1 MRNSLDMTPPG
12 SPSLY
17 KAFLRPNWFIQ
28 RENGAYVPVI
38 PVDELPPD
46 IDLEGAPRSLKME
59 DAQGMKFLEKLPF
72 NGQTYSLAHRARRES
87 YAVDSWARR
96 HAEHHYTD
104 SQKSLRPLQLSSS
117 ARPSGSQG
125 ISDHDR
131 EPRKPNEQERMQ
143 KEDPKTTAAAL
154 PKFEFNPAVR
164 TRPLPPSGREPDQT
178 KKEYCT
184 YWIKTGE
191 CDFMQQGCLFKHE
204 MPDLKTLREKVGIH
218 SVPHWYQVKFAMTRR
233 NTDSRTL
240 TKPPSW
246 LQHRIIAADQR
257 AAHSD
262 DSGSESEE
270 EVAKS
275 MRENRKMLLP
285 APPAPSTPSTTKAT
299 AGPAISFGFR
309 APDHNVRHT
318 AKRSL
323 ESHAVLSLMKPNAQ
337 LKTKEEQEGTS
348 AACATEITAPDDN
361 DQQNLI
367 DFSTSPPI
375 DRDASTLTSL
385 ADLTAP
391 APGSKA
397 ANKKKAPSSTR
408 RATFLPAR
416 DTLPPT
422 RRRSISDTQ
431 ADIFNLIRATSHD
444 SGRHSRAS
452 HRSTQSTCAKPSI
465 RSTMAIKHKPT
476 TTTKAN
482 MKSYFPST
490 GPISSSAPPATAIP
504 SPAAKKPPSATTTS
518 PAAATPS
525 TLGSGYTSSSDT
537 SNDGGNASSPAFS
550 RTSSAT
556 TTSTTA
562 SAIPKLATPRP
573 SRPASASS
581 GLAVASAPA
590 LPAKPKHRRA
600 ASAVTKKSW
609 PPLGGLQASRHA
621 AGRAEEEGEGEDVPS
636 FEPHTVVT
644 ARGECAGSGGGKGRG
659 KGMATMTT
667 TTATT
672 TGRGRR
678 AGGTRV
684 PVKVG
689 GKVAMGAG
697 GEA

>member
-72 NGQTYSLAHRARRES
+72 NGQTYSLA
-87 YAVDSWARR
+87 
-96 HAEHHYTD
+96 
-104 SQKSLRPLQLSSS
+104 
-117 ARPSGSQG
+117 
-125 ISDHDR
+125 
-131 EPRKPNEQERMQ
+131 
-143 KEDPKTTAAAL
+143 TTAAAL
-154 PKFEFNPAVR
+154 PKFEFNPAVH

-218 SVPHWYQVKFAMTRR
+218 SVPHWYQVKSAMTRR
-233 NTDSRTL
+233 NTNSRTL

-246 LQHRIIAADQR
+246 LQQRVVTADQR

-299 AGPAISFGFR
+299 AGPAVSFGFR

-337 LKTKEEQEGTS
+337 LKTKEEQEGTA
-348 AACATEITAPDDN
+348 AACATEIIAPEDN

-397 ANKKKAPSSTR
+397 ANKKKAPSTR
-408 RATFLPAR
+408 RATFLPAG

-465 RSTMAIKHKPT
+465 RSTTAIKHKPT

-504 SPAAKKPPSATTTS
+504 SPAAKKPPSATTTTTTS

-525 TLGSGYTSSSDT
+525 TPASGYASSSDT
-537 SNDGGNASSPAFS
+537 SDDGGNASSPAFS

-581 GLAVASAPA
+581 GLAVAPAPA

-644 ARGECAGSGGGKGRG
+644 ARGGGAGRG
-659 KGMATMTT
+659 RVMTTMTA
-667 TTATT
+667 ATT

>member
-1 MRNSLDMTPPG
+1 MRNSLDITPPG

-72 NGQTYSLAHRARRES
+72 NGQTYSLA
-87 YAVDSWARR
+87 
-96 HAEHHYTD
+96 
-104 SQKSLRPLQLSSS
+104 KSLRPLQLSSS
-117 ARPSGSQG
+117 ARPSGSQS

-218 SVPHWYQVKFAMTRR
+218 SVPHWYQVKSAMTRR
-233 NTDSRTL
+233 NTDSRAL

-270 EVAKS
+270 EVTKS

-299 AGPAISFGFR
+299 AGPAVSFGFR

-323 ESHAVLSLMKPNAQ
+323 ESHAVRSLMKPNAQ
-337 LKTKEEQEGTS
+337 LKTKEEQEGTA
-348 AACATEITAPDDN
+348 AACATEITAPEDN
-361 DQQNLI
+361 GQQNLI

-408 RATFLPAR
+408 RATFLPAGE
-416 DTLPPT
+416 TLPPT

-452 HRSTQSTCAKPSI
+452 HRSAQSTSAKPSV
-465 RSTMAIKHKPT
+465 RSTTAIKHKP

-504 SPAAKKPPSATTTS
+504 SPAAKNPSSATTS

-525 TLGSGYTSSSDT
+525 TPASGYASSSDT
-537 SNDGGNASSPAFS
+537 SDDGGNASSPAFS

-556 TTSTTA
+556 TTTSSSS

-581 GLAVASAPA
+581 GPALEPAPA

-600 ASAVTKKSW
+600 ASAVTKRSW

-621 AGRAEEEGEGEDVPS
+621 VGRGEGEGKEEDVPS
-636 FEPHTVVT
+636 FEPHTVVV
-644 ARGECAGSGGGKGRG
+644 ARGGGVGAGKGRG
-659 KGMATMTT
+659 KVMTTMTA
-667 TTATT
+667 TAA

-689 GKVAMGAG
+689 GKVAMWAG